1 MVDKRITEQ
10 AFNHP
15 ILKSVFNVLTN
26 NFINSNNYNYTPNF
40 KLEVDFKALK
50 KAIWL
55 VSILS
60 SSDNELYK
68 ERAQRFAS
76 LLFLTLSEKDE
87 NYPDIIR
94 VCYVL
99 FSRLGNLTGTKFF
112 KGLYENWS
120 EEVVS
125 NPMSLE
131 SKFDFGELLSLEL
144 LYQRQDKTI
153 STSNSSYLVTEFQKE
168 LWRKLLLDRNI
179 SVSAPTSSGKSFIIK
194 QYLIEKYNT
203 LKKFNALYVVPSRA
217 LINQVSEEFRV
228 ELNDRK
234 VDVKTAYIDEDKDE
248 NSYIVNKIKKTL
260 YILTPERCIKLLLAD
275 RENKI
280 KLNFIF
286 IDEIQGVEDE
296 QGRGATF
303 ENVFEDLSSQFKK
316 AKIVSAGPNI
326 NRPEKTFKELFH
338 RESDSIQTSLSPV
351 IQLKKIVRPV
361 NECKIEVIYRD
372 GINSSQVFSIDT
384 IYNSLSFFKSKT
396 NGKILQEVVNLIAPN
411 DLNLIYCNRGDY
423 SETWAREFQESKG
436 NIKKTKRVKE
446 LISFLED
453 EFNSKYYLIDC
464 LKKGIAFHHGKL
476 PDIIRKEVEELFQLG
491 EIESLFCTST
501 LLEGVN
507 LPANNLFILTPKKN
521 IDELTDFEFGNLIGR
536 AGRLNKSLYGTIYFI
551 EKPNYKGK
559 KIEDY
564 YDADY
569 KKEIETFSSKSLP
582 IYDFEH
588 LSKSIHEIEEF
599 KDNGKKDYVKT
610 SRQKQITL
618 FIRNKYVKSKSEIFQ
633 YLKRKGLSEVVINES
648 LKVLSKQLDNLSIPK
663 SIVLENQSIDPILQN
678 ELYLEL
684 KNNPIKNWV
693 ITPNSILEKRRKKEG
708 VEMLQNEE
716 KPMFWQLLTIFEGLD
731 SIFNIN
737 GEIFEK
743 YRIGSVN
750 STVMAIHATTWLQ
763 GLSFKE
769 LIDNDLRYYSTDE
782 RVPLNERINPN
793 DAKDVNGLI
802 NRIIKINSSVVTFVL
817 VKYTKLLV
825 DILNVILSEEEKERY
840 KMTLGLPLALELG
853 TRDKNVKKLISSG
866 ISRTVA
872 IKVAKKYV
880 RTVGKN
886 EREGLDITEWLSI
899 QDEVKGLKP
908 IYNRYLKR
916 LRLLSDK

>member
-1 MVDKRITEQ
+1 MIDKRITEQ

-15 ILKSVFNVLTN
+15 TLKSVFNILTN
-26 NFINSNNYNYTPNF
+26 NFINSDNYDYTPN
-40 KLEVDFKALK
+40 LRLDIDFSLLK
-50 KAIWL
+50 KAVWL

-60 SSDNELYK
+60 ISENELYK

-76 LLFLTLSEKDE
+76 LLFLTLSEKDD
-87 NYPDIIR
+87 NYSDIIR

-112 KGLYENWS
+112 KGLYENWN
-120 EEVVS
+120 EEVIS
-125 NPMSLE
+125 NPINLE
-131 SKFDFGELLSLEL
+131 SKFDFGDLLSLEL
-144 LYQRQDKTI
+144 LYQRQDKII
-153 STSNSSYLVTEFQKE
+153 STSSSSYLVTEFQKT
-168 LWRKLLLDRNI
+168 LWRKLFLDNNI
-179 SVSAPTSSGKSFIIK
+179 AISAPTSSGKSFIIK
-194 QYLIEKYNT
+194 QYLIEKFIVT
-203 LKKFNALYVVPSRA
+203 KKFHALYIVPSRA
-217 LINQVSEEFRV
+217 LINQVSEEFRR
-228 ELNDRK
+228 ELNDK
-234 VDVKTAYIDEDKDE
+234 EVDIKTAYIDEESEISNIKR
-248 NSYIVNKIKKTL
+248 KIKKTL

-286 IDEIQGVEDE
+286 IDEIQGVEDD

-303 ENVFEDLSSQFKK
+303 ENVFEDLSNQFKK
-316 AKIVSAGPNI
+316 AKIVTAGPNI
-326 NRPEKTFKELFH
+326 NKPDKTFKELFY
-338 RESDSIQTSLSPV
+338 RDSDSIQTSLSPV
-351 IQLKKIVRPV
+351 IQLKKIVRPLS
-361 NECKIEVIYRD
+361 EFKIDIIYRD
-372 GINSSQVFSIDT
+372 GINSSQVFSVDT
-384 IYNSLSFFKSKT
+384 NYNSLSFFKRES

-423 SETWAREFQESKG
+423 SETWAREFQGSKEK
-436 NIKKTKRVKE
+436 IKKTKRIKE
-446 LISFLED
+446 LISFLKD

-464 LKKGIAFHHGKL
+464 IKKGIAFHHGKL
-476 PDIIRKEVEELFQLG
+476 PDIIRKEVEELFQIG

-521 IDELTDFEFGNLIGR
+521 IDELSDFEFGNLIGR

-551 EKPNYKGK
+551 EKPDYKGK
-559 KIEDY
+559 RIEDY

-569 KKEIETFSSKSLP
+569 KKEIKTFSSKSLP

-599 KDNGKKDYVKT
+599 KNNGKKDYVKT
-610 SRQKQITL
+610 SKQKQITL
-618 FIRNKYVKSKSEIFQ
+618 FIRNKYVKSKIEIFK
-633 YLKRKGLSEVVINES
+633 YLKRKGLSEVVINKS
-648 LKVLSKQLDNLSIPK
+648 LKVLSGQLDDLSIPK
-663 SIVLENQSIDPILQN
+663 SIISENQSIDPILQN

-684 KNNPIKNWV
+684 KNNSIKNWV
-693 ITPNSILEKRRKKEG
+693 ITPNSILEKRRKKEM
-708 VEMLQNEE
+708 VEMLPNEE

-737 GEIFEK
+737 SEIFER

-769 LIDNDLRYYSTDE
+769 LIDNDLKYYSTDE
-782 RVPLNERINPN
+782 RVPINERLDPN
-793 DAKDVNGLI
+793 DAKDVNNLI

-825 DILNVILSEEEKERY
+825 DILDIILSEEEKERY

-880 RTVGKN
+880 SSLSKVD
-886 EREGLDITEWLSI
+886 RENLDIIKWLSI
-899 QDEVKGLKP
+899 QNEVKGLKP

-916 LRLLSDK
+916 LRLLSDN